1 MWSRPSFG
9 PSERPAENAVLEAV
23 SNVVV
28 KHLRTAESAS
38 GGGDTPPLLIQV
50 DGPGR
55 TQLLTKLEHK
65 LDPVAPGRG
74 AAESASPP
82 ANGKPARPPWT
93 AVSFDAWKYQ
103 RLAPPWWWLMNALDK
118 QIRARSRRL
127 GRWQWLRQR
136 SQDVGW
142 RLVHLGMDLRWVLPG
157 ALFVLLGW
165 LLWEETM
172 VPALGWLVGAAGG
185 IAALV
190 ALLASIGNAL
200 RRHLLAESPRGTNAL
215 LRSSDPMG
223 DLLRRYSFL
232 VRSAGTPIIVLI
244 DNLDR
249 CRAEYVVEMLEGI
262 QTLLRNPRVS
272 KRWSL
277 RRGSRAEECPFIA
290 FVVAA
295 DRGWLCDSYLHVYKE
310 FEATTREPGRPFGLV
325 FLDKIF
331 DVALR
336 IPTVPAT
343 TGASV
348 SSRGDERADPDP
360 FLDCTDEL
368 QVRARLRAAEH
379 ARAPQGNGSGEV
391 PPPVPALRRQAV
403 MQLAEIELN
412 PPDSGQ
418 RSQSRDTARQLDQ
431 LLAELDPGPA
441 VQRQLA
447 AAYCVKRSTQLLAGH
462 AVDADEHAIYRLAL
476 WTILDLKWPLLASHL
491 RRRPQDLEHLGKET
505 TPTGIEAD
513 LELVLAEP
521 VARRLAD
528 GFGDVQLAAKDIVK
542 FTAPLRP
549 RSPSH
554 EHPWPAH
561 TGRRLRWTLC
571 RVPSV

>member
-1 MWSRPSFG
+1 MWSTPSFD

-28 KHLRTAESAS
+28 KHLRKAESAS
-38 GGGDTPPLLIQV
+38 EDRDTPPVLIQV

-55 TQLLTKLEHK
+55 TQLLRRLEYK
-65 LDPVAPGRG
+65 LDPVAPG
-74 AAESASPP
+74 AAPAGSASTA
-82 ANGKPARPPWT
+82 ANGKPSRPPWT

-103 RLAPPWWWLMNALDK
+103 RLAPPWWWLMSALDK
-118 QIRARSRRL
+118 RIRARSKRL
-127 GRWQWLRQR
+127 SPWQWLLQR

-142 RLVHLGMDLRWVLPG
+142 RLMRLALDLRWVLPG
-157 ALFVLLGW
+157 ALLVLLGW
-165 LLWEETM
+165 LLWKETM
-172 VPALGWLVGAAGG
+172 VPALGWLMGATGS

-190 ALLASIGNAL
+190 AFLTSIGNAL

-215 LRSSDPMG
+215 LRSSDPME
-223 DLLRRYSFL
+223 DLLHRYSFL

-262 QTLLRNPRVS
+262 QTLLRNPRGA

-277 RRGSRAEECPFIA
+277 GRRSPTERCPFIA

-295 DRGWLCDSYLHVYKE
+295 DRSWLCDSYRHVYTE
-310 FEATTREPGRPFGLV
+310 FESTTREPGRPFGLV

-336 IPTVPAT
+336 VPTVPAAAGPNT
-343 TGASV
+343 AARNDGRS
-348 SSRGDERADPDP
+348 DPDP
-360 FLDCTDEL
+360 FDNCVDEP
-368 QVRARLRAAEH
+368 QVRVALRAAEQ
-379 ARAPQGNGSGEV
+379 ARAPGDDYSDEAP
-391 PPPVPALRRQAV
+391 PPPVPVLRRRAV
-403 MQLAEIELN
+403 MRLAEIELGSS
-412 PPDSGQ
+412 DSAP
-418 RSQSRDTARQLDQ
+418 RSPRRDTAMQLDQ

-447 AAYCVKRSTQLLAGH
+447 TAYCVQRSTQLLAGH
-462 AVDADEHAIYRLAL
+462 AVDSGSDAIHRLAL
-476 WTILDLKWPLLASHL
+476 WTILDLKWPLLTSYL

-505 TPTGIEAD
+505 APPGIDAD
-513 LELVLAEP
+513 LALVLPDP

-528 GFGDVQLAAKDIVK
+528 GPLGVNLRAKDIVR
-542 FTAPLRP
+542 FTEPLRP
-549 RSPSH
+549 GSAGGHSTCDSKPQSQ
-554 EHPWPAH
+554 ED
-561 TGRRLRWTLC
+561 LRIAM
-571 RVPSV
+571 